1 MNYIIKEKVQFMQV
15 REATDIKL
23 MSPGKVYE
31 FMQAETK
38 IDRECAWVLH
48 FNTKLQLIQ
57 KELVSMG
64 TLDFTPLH
72 PREVFKKAIL
82 NGSDSIMI
90 VHNHPSE
97 DLTPSDSDLRIA
109 ERLKQ
114 AGDIL
119 GIEVRDFIVISTK
132 GFCSFKEEGII

>member
-1 MNYIIKEKVQFMQV
+1 MNYIIKNKIEFMEV

-31 FMQAETK
+31 FMQAEAR
-38 IDRECAWVLH
+38 IDRECTWVLH
-48 FNTKLQLIQ
+48 FNTKLQLIE

-64 TLDFTPLH
+64 TLNFAPLN
-72 PREVFKKAIL
+72 PREVFKKAII
-82 NGSDSIMI
+82 NDSDSIMI
-90 VHNHPSE
+90 VHNHPSG

-109 ERLKQ
+109 ERLKK

-119 GIEVRDFIVISTK
+119 GIEVRDFLIVSTK
-132 GFCSFKEEGII
+132 GFCSFAEEGII